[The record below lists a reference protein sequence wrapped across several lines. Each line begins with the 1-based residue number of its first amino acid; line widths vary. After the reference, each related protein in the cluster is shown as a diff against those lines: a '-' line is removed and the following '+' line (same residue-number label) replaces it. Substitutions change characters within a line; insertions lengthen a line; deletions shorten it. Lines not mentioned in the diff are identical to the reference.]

1 MNIASIDVGTNTV
14 ILLIAEITGNKF
26 TTLYNEFRI
35 PRIGKGLNPGGKI
48 TKEKISELLNI
59 LSGYKTIIDKYNCD
73 NILAIA
79 TNAFRIASN
88 AMHIIDMVKNETG
101 INIEIISGTQE
112 AEYSFL
118 GAVSNSVD
126 KNNDVLVID
135 IGGGSTELILGSPEK
150 IKYTHSFP
158 IGVVSGTESFF
169 LHNPPL
175 PSELK
180 YLVDHLSWIFNGLKI
195 VGPSKSIAIAG
206 TPTTLAC
213 IQKGLT
219 FYNEDKV
226 EGSVLKIEDIKK
238 LKNELKF
245 LSPKQILDKYKTVVT
260 GREDVLLA
268 GTIILFELMTKL
280 KIPEVIVSTRGIRYG
295 VIYKKCINS
304 LETEEN

>member
-73 NILAIA
+73 KILAIA

-88 AMHIIDMVKNETG
+88 AMHIIEKVKNETG

-126 KNNDVLVID
+126 K
-135 IGGGSTELILGSPEK
+135 
-150 IKYTHSFP
+150 
-158 IGVVSGTESFF
+158 
-169 LHNPPL
+169 
-175 PSELK
+175 
-180 YLVDHLSWIFNGLKI
+180 
-195 VGPSKSIAIAG
+195 
-206 TPTTLAC
+206 
-213 IQKGLT
+213 
-219 FYNEDKV
+219 
-226 EGSVLKIEDIKK
+226 
-238 LKNELKF
+238 
-245 LSPKQILDKYKTVVT
+245 
-260 GREDVLLA
+260 
-268 GTIILFELMTKL
+268 
-280 KIPEVIVSTRGIRYG
+280 
-295 VIYKKCINS
+295 
-304 LETEEN
+304 